1 MSITKDKVVVV
12 GGGLMGTGIAHA
24 FASAG
29 FTTVL
34 VDSNVAAAAKALA
47 AVAKI
52 LDDGVKLGKLDAAVA
67 EAAKARLTTQPDL
80 ASTSEGAALLV
91 ETVTDRK
98 STRLN
103 SSHIQKSRMPSSA

>member
-1 MSITKDKVVVV
+1 MSILQDKVIVV

-34 VDSNVAAAAKALA
+34 VDSNTAAATKALA

-52 LDDGVKLGKLDAAVA
+52 LDDGVKLGKVEASAAVG
-67 EAAKARLTTQPDL
+67 TFI
-80 ASTSEGAALLV
+80 SI
-91 ETVTDRK
+91 
-98 STRLN
+98 TREVKEHLPGG
-103 SSHIQKSRMPSSA
+103 H